1 MILSKTKSY
10 EKIEQY
16 DTEVTAILAD
26 NYKTI
31 IENLGEDVNRE
42 GLEKTPERVAK
53 AMQYLTHGY
62 ELDPLQIL
70 KSALFTEDHKQ
81 MIIVKDI
88 EVYSMC
94 EHHMLPFFGKAHVA
108 YIPNGKI
115 VGLSKIPR
123 IVDAFARRMQVQERL
138 TDQIK
143 DCIQEALNPLGVAVV
158 IEAQHMCM
166 QMRGIQKQ
174 NSVTTTSS
182 FTGAFEKDKTRKEFI
197 SLVSNK
203 LS

>member
-1 MILSKTKSY
+1 MKSY

-16 DTEVTAILAD
+16 DTEITEALAD
-26 NYKTI
+26 NYKI
-31 IENLGEDVNRE
+31 IIDGLGEDVTRE

-62 ELDPLQIL
+62 GLDPLEIL
-70 KSALFTEDHKQ
+70 KSAMFTEDHQQ
-81 MIIVKDI
+81 MIVVKDI

-123 IVDAFARRMQVQERL
+123 VVDAFARRMQVQERL

-143 DCIQEALNPLGVAVV
+143 KLYS
-158 IEAQHMCM
+158 
-166 QMRGIQKQ
+166 RGLK
-174 NSVTTTSS
+174 SARSS
-182 FTGAFEKDKTRKEFI
+182 
-197 SLVSNK
+197 SCH
-203 LS
+203 